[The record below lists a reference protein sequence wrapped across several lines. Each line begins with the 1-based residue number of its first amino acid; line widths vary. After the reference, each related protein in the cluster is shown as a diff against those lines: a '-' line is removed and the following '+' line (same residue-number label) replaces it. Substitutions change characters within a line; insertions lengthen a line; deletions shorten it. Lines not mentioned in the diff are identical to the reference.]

1 MPYPHT
7 EGPDAPARPAPT
19 RSFPGTSRR
28 REFLR
33 RGAALVA
40 AGFPAL
46 RALAGPHD
54 EPSPAPEVLDF
65 DWVDATRRRPVPVR
79 LYLPGGAGPAPLV
92 VFSHGLG
99 GSRHGYS
106 WLGRH
111 FAQEGIASLHLQHTG
126 SDHQLWRGGFF
137 GMVGRLQ
144 GAANETEAIARAR
157 DFRFAL
163 DTLLSGDVASRL
175 DANRIVAAGHSY
187 GANTSL
193 LVSGAQVERD
203 GRLVDLRDP
212 RVRAAILISAPPF
225 YGEAAQGKVLQPVDV
240 PTLHVTCTRD
250 VIRIPGYYSDA
261 SDRIAVFEA
270 TGSAHKWLTVYEG
283 GSHSAFTDWSSR
295 YQAMKM
301 ATRELAVGFVGA
313 AGDERAEVIGS
324 WRQRHTPL
332 LARFAG
338 PGRSAPG

>member
-1 MPYPHT
+1 MPYPNT
-7 EGPDAPARPAPT
+7 DGPDA
-19 RSFPGTSRR
+19 SRR
-28 REFLR
+28 RDFLR
-33 RGAALVA
+33 MGAALVA
-40 AGFPAL
+40 AGSPAL

-54 EPSPAPEVLDF
+54 EPSPVPEVLDF
-65 DWVDATRRRPVPVR
+65 DWVDVQRRRPVPVR
-79 LYLPGGAGPAPLV
+79 LYLPGTGSPVPLV

-99 GSRHGYS
+99 GSRQGYS

-111 FAQEGIASLHLQHTG
+111 FAQQGIASLHLQHTG

-137 GMVGRLQ
+137 GTVGRLQ
-144 GAANETEAIARAR
+144 GAASEAEAIARAR

-163 DTLLSGDVASRL
+163 DMLLSGEVASRV
-175 DANRIVAAGHSY
+175 DATRIVAAGHSY

-225 YGEAAQGKVLQPVDV
+225 YGEAAQRNILQPVNV

-261 SDRIAVFEA
+261 DDRIAVFEA
-270 TGSAHKWLTVYEG
+270 TGSAHKWLAVYEG
-283 GSHSAFTDWSSR
+283 GSHSAFTDWSGR
-295 YQAMKM
+295 HPAMKM
-301 ATRELAVGFVGA
+301 ATRELAVAFVA
-313 AGDERAEVIGS
+313 AAADERAGVIGA
-324 WRQRHTPL
+324 WRKRHDPL

-338 PGRSAPG
+338 PGA